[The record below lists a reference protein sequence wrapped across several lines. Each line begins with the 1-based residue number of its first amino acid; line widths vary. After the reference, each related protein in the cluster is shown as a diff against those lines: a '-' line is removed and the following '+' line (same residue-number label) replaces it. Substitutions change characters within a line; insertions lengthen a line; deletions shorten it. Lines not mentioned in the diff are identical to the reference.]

1 MSWKKF
7 DSIENL
13 KKCKDFK
20 TLYGT
25 VKLHGTNG
33 SVLFNSE
40 GFEVYS
46 RTQKLSE
53 NNTNNGFY
61 NFVIDNIDDFKDL
74 RSKIC
79 GDEVIIYGEYAG
91 TGINKGAAICYTPRK
106 FYVFKILVDDIEVP
120 LTFENYENI
129 KNIKHYKTFTAQSLE
144 EVDKFTNEVLKECPV
159 TKQEFDISGN
169 GEGIVW
175 VDENGTRWKTK
186 WDKPDNPPKVKTP
199 KNSKDYSQFDE
210 SLKECLQIWRY
221 EQFINDADT
230 IPEFIKLIIED
241 CIKEVDFGKP
251 FGELEKD
258 QRKYLNSVITKASV
272 KYFKENK

>member
-1 MSWKKF
+1 MWKKF

-33 SVLFNSE
+33 SILFNSD

-61 NFVIDNIDDFKDL
+61 NFVLDNIDDLRKL
-74 RSKIC
+74 RSEFS
-79 GDEVIIYGEYAG
+79 GNEVIIYGEYAG
-91 TGINKGAAICYTPRK
+91 NRINNGAGICQTPRK
-106 FYVFKILVDDIEVP
+106 FYVFKILVDNIEVP
-120 LTFENYENI
+120 LTFENFENI
-129 KNIKHYKTFTAQSLE
+129 KNIKSYKTFTAKNLE
-144 EVDKFTNEVLKECPV
+144 QVEEFTNEVLKECPV
-159 TKQEFDISGN
+159 TKQEFNISGN

-175 VDENGTRWKTK
+175 VDENGIRWKTK
-186 WDKPDNPPKVKTP
+186 WDQPDKTP
-199 KNSKDYSQFDE
+199 KIKTIKDYSYFDGA
-210 SLKECLQIWRY
+210 LKECLQIWRY
-221 EQFINDADT
+221 EQFINDANT

-251 FGELEKD
+251 FNELEKD
-258 QRKYLNSVITKASV
+258 KRKYLNSAITKASV